1 MKCLEPGKIIKSQA
15 DKNKTITLISLLL
28 MKVATLYQIPNWGES
43 QSIILADWIYANY
56 QFELLET
63 VIRTLNNPP
72 VGDDKNW
79 RLTPDTIQLWMAV
92 ELARLAEK
100 REKELYNEKQK
111 IPDNDLDIL
120 LQEAVKDSEKDEGES
135 EVHHHRRLKT
145 KIIPLT
151 DEEIEREGQEK
162 PYRKPYSSENIEDVA
177 RLAKLK
183 IQYGREC
190 NDLLTGHR
198 LPDKPAFDEW
208 LLLNYPLF

>member
-1 MKCLEPGKIIKSQA
+1 
-15 DKNKTITLISLLL
+15 
-28 MKVATLYQIPNWGES
+28 
-43 QSIILADWIYANY
+43 
-56 QFELLET
+56 
-63 VIRTLNNPP
+63 
-72 VGDDKNW
+72 
-79 RLTPDTIQLWMAV
+79 
-92 ELARLAEK
+92 
-100 REKELYNEKQK
+100 
-111 IPDNDLDIL
+111 
-120 LQEAVKDSEKDEGES
+120 
-135 EVHHHRRLKT
+135 LKT

-151 DEEIEREGQEK
+151 DEENEREGQEK